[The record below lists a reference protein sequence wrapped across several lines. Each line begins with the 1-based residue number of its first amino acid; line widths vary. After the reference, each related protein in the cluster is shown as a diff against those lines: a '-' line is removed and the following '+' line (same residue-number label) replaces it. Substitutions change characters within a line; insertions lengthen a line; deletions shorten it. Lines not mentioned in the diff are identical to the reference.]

1 MSMALKKEKVGD
13 FLWAFS
19 EYMNFKAVNSASPMT
34 SLYGSPKNENTE
46 INTAKKVGYAISIF
60 FLVLTV
66 IIYVLIEDVRQVN
79 KAHCFFTRLNPKR
92 IVFCYYNC
100 LDLP

>member
-1 MSMALKKEKVGD
+1 
-13 FLWAFS
+13 
-19 EYMNFKAVNSASPMT
+19 MT
-34 SLYGSPKNENTE
+34 SLYGSPKNENTK

-79 KAHCFFTRLNPKR
+79 KAHCFFTTLNPKR
-92 IVFCYYNC
+92 KGPF
-100 LDLP
+100 

>member
-1 MSMALKKEKVGD
+1 
-13 FLWAFS
+13 
-19 EYMNFKAVNSASPMT
+19 MNFKAVNSASPMT
-34 SLYGSPKNENTE
+34 SLYGSPKNENTK

-92 IVFCYYNC
+92 KGSSLLC
-100 LDLP
+100 LIFSIARNS

>member
-1 MSMALKKEKVGD
+1 MG
-13 FLWAFS
+13 FS

-34 SLYGSPKNENTE
+34 SLYGSPKNENTK

-79 KAHCFFTRLNPKR
+79 KAHCFFTRLNSKR
-92 IVFCYYNC
+92 KNPF
-100 LDLP
+100 

>member
-1 MSMALKKEKVGD
+1 MED

-34 SLYGSPKNENTE
+34 SLYGSPKNENTK

-79 KAHCFFTRLNPKR
+79 NTVKNFVDKS
-92 IVFCYYNC
+92 Y
-100 LDLP
+100 